1 MRKLM
6 ATLLTFWSLASP
18 GLLEPQA
25 YGAFPFPILSSN
37 KNVKSCYMILDRGE
51 SKGNGFY
58 TIYPLGTAAPITAF
72 CDMQTD
78 GGGWTLIGRGR
89 QGWVWSES
97 GQNTSTV
104 SSDIYNV
111 NGGTLFTPAFYP
123 SATVDQILRNTPINT
138 LPDGIRIQRAADTTG
153 SSWQEVRW
161 FPTSQT
167 TWTWLFS
174 TGGTDVYTSGGYAL
188 SSAFYDGNIY
198 SPGNTIDS
206 QVYGNTGST
215 IYRLFT
221 WAWAGHNSQR
231 GFAYGATVSYGGS
244 GANDYLW
251 EYLNQ
256 NHAIPYTQVFVRPS
270 YTGTLAYTVPSG
282 TAGNQINFGGNLGMD
297 FNVNTNPIKVL
308 AIGYFAPSNALPP
321 AGYTITVGI
330 FDRATSLLVAG
341 TKKAFTAASPGLQV
355 PGSAMRV
362 AYLNPPVILPAS
374 GTFSIVAQ
382 GYGASYPNGNA
393 SGFATNQNDSANS
406 IAFVSIS
413 RWLDGS
419 FGYPSTNANGTPSA
433 FGAGTFLFTTADPA
447 TPIWYDMPNTTNY
460 AGAMA
465 FCNARGRR
473 LCNRAEYCPNGFTG
487 GEVPYAGG
495 KKDGDQWGPVN
506 DKVNN
511 WVSVGEGWPS
521 CQLHTEINGAAYD
534 VPSWSSAS
542 SAYSFR
548 NHVLCCSDT
557 VTLGGPVLWL
567 KADALGLANGA
578 AVSTWANQ
586 TEYGFNVTQGTAA
599 NQPIHYTG
607 QINGYPAVRFDG
619 SNDFMQGSFTGS
631 ITNKTMMAVVR
642 LTNVTPTATSVGGA
656 PVTVQNSAGSTF
668 DAIVYNE
675 STAKRWMNGSEG
687 LGRTPATVSAY
698 DQTSV
703 GPHLVTIT
711 SATSSYN
718 TFQNGAL
725 ISSTASYS
733 PPTFTSGIFNV
744 GLRHTGATN
753 GYFYGDIAEV
763 LVYNKNLTDA
773 ERYSIETSLMTKYGM
788 VYGRSCYDLFV
799 AGQTTSG
806 IYTIYPTTTG
816 IRVYCDMT
824 TDGGGWTL
832 VAATNSGGTT
842 PLQFE
847 TVSPTTP
854 GVLPSAALTAI
865 ATDGASV
872 RLLAPSYGVNVK
884 SIDTFPITRLRSYFN
899 LNDDA
904 TMANPGAHWLPAS
917 TNLSYSGAVGN
928 SVLSDRIYHASG
940 NGTNGLHWIPVS
952 TLSKWSNPDANTNL
966 SLWVRRVEVP
976 VRASCLALKNA
987 GYNTNGVYTI
997 SPSGT
1002 TKYAA
1007 YCDMT
1012 TDGGGWTLILNYLH
1026 AGGTNPALNVRTN
1039 SLPMQNSTSLGGN
1052 ESTNTGLS
1060 GSWGHASSALINSLA
1075 AFTQVRFYCT
1085 TSGHARVMHF
1095 KTSHAGTLSY
1105 FRSGTG
1111 SASGLQ
1117 SSYTTLAG
1125 HTANLPAGSNGFF
1138 AGQGNIAPTNFPFYV
1153 GGSVH
1158 WGIRGG
1164 DTRWECDDFAGD
1176 GSRNTFHQIYVR

>member
-6 ATLLTFWSLASP
+6 ATLLTLGSLASP

-51 SKGNGFY
+51 SKGNGLY
-58 TIYPLGTAAPITAF
+58 TIYPLGTAAPVTAY

-138 LPDGIRIQRAADTTG
+138 LPDGIRIQRAADING
-153 SSWQEVRW
+153 STWQEVRW

-174 TGGTDVYTSGGYAL
+174 TGGTDVATGGYNLSSRFFNNVYYSGGNTVDF
-188 SSAFYDGNIY
+188 SGSGNDTTRI
-198 SPGNTIDS
+198 
-206 QVYGNTGST
+206 
-215 IYRLFT
+215 FT
-221 WAWAGHNSQR
+221 WPWSGHASQR
-231 GFAYGATVSYGGS
+231 GFSYGASVSGGTTS
-244 GANDYLW
+244 ATNYFW
-251 EYLNQ
+251 ENASEA
-256 NHAIPYTQVFVRPS
+256 HSIPYSQVFVRPS
-270 YTGTLAYTVPSG
+270 NTGTLAYTVPSG
-282 TAGNQINFGGNLGMD
+282 TAGGYTHAGTLGMD
-297 FNVNTNPIKVL
+297 FDVSTSPIKVI
-308 AIGYFAPSNALPP
+308 AVGYFTPSNVIPP
-321 AGYTITVGI
+321 ASYPITVGI
-330 FDRATSLLVAG
+330 FNRATSMLVAG
-341 TKKAFTAASPGLQV
+341 TKKTFTNAAPGIPM
-355 PGSAMRV
+355 PGTAMRI

-374 GTFSIVAQ
+374 GQFTMAAQ
-382 GYGASYPNGNA
+382 GYGNAAYTYGNSGA
-393 SGFATNQNDSANS
+393 SGVSFSTMNS
-406 IAFVSIS
+406 GNNLISFVGTS
-413 RWLDGS
+413 RWVGGG
-419 FGYPSTNANGTPSA
+419 FTYPTNTDTLVAKY
-433 FGAGTFLFTTADPA
+433 GAGTFLFTSADPA
-447 TPIWYDMPNTTNY
+447 TPIWYDVPNTTNY

-487 GEVPYAGG
+487 GEAVYAGG
-495 KKDGDQWGPVN
+495 KKDGDQWAPVN

-511 WVSVGEGWPS
+511 WLEVGDTNWPS

-578 AVSTWANQ
+578 AVSTWTNQ

-619 SNDFMQGSFTGS
+619 SNDFMQGSFIGS

-642 LTNVTPTATSVGGA
+642 LTNITPTATSVGGA

-675 STAKRWMNGSEG
+675 YTAKRWMNGSEG
-687 LGRTPATVSAY
+687 FNRTPATVSAY

-711 SATSSYN
+711 TATSSYN

-733 PPTFTSGIFNV
+733 PPTITSGIFNV
-744 GLRHTGATN
+744 GLRHTGASN

-788 VYGRSCYDLFV
+788 AYGRSCYDLFV

-842 PLQFE
+842 PQQYE

-884 SIDTFPITRLRSYFN
+884 SIDSYPITRLRSYYN

-904 TMANPGAHWLPAS
+904 NMANPGAHWLPAS

-928 SVLSDRIYHASG
+928 YALTNRIYHAAG
-940 NGTNGLHWIPVS
+940 NGTNGLHWIHSVS
-952 TLSKWSNPDANTNL
+952 QSKWSYPDANTNL

-976 VRASCLALKNA
+976 VLASCKALKTA

-1007 YCDMT
+1007 YCDMS

-1026 AGGTNPALNVRTN
+1026 AGGTNPALSVRTT
-1039 SLPMQNSTSLGGN
+1039 SLPLQNSTTLGGN
-1052 ESTNTGLS
+1052 ESTSTGLS

-1075 AFTQVRFYCT
+1075 AFTEVRFYCV
-1085 TSGHARVMHF
+1085 TSNHARVMHF
-1095 KTSHAGTLSY
+1095 KTSHSGTISY
-1105 FRSGTG
+1105 FKSGSG
-1111 SASGLQ
+1111 STSGLNV
-1117 SSYTTLAG
+1117 SYTALTG
-1125 HTANLPAGSNGFF
+1125 HNAFLPAQINAQFSGR
-1138 AGQGNIAPTNFPFYV
+1138 GNAAPTEFPFYRGSNYHWAMS
-1153 GGSVH
+1153 GGSN
-1158 WGIRGG
+1158 
-1164 DTRWECDDFAGD
+1164 RWECDDFPSNASKD
-1176 GSRNTFHQIYVR
+1176 TFHQIFVR